1 MNNEIPELFDVM
13 ENLRNDAHGVW
24 KRIRALEGDRFTLR
38 FCCNSERVQRIRMDY
53 APRGLLKSKKEQAK
67 NMPHEAAAIIELCQV
82 EGKLR
87 SVVRAFS
94 RGKFDLIFVCEN
106 FTVRS
111 WELKE
116 VS

>member
-1 MNNEIPELFDVM
+1 MNEIPELFDVIQT
-13 ENLRNDAHGVW
+13 LRDDAHGLW
-24 KRIRALEGDRFTLR
+24 RRIRAMEGDRFTLR
-38 FCCNSERVQRIRMDY
+38 FCCNSERVQRARMDY
-53 APRGLLKSKKEQAK
+53 APRGLLKPTGEQAE
-67 NMPHEAAAIIELCQV
+67 NMPREAAAIIEACQV

-87 SVVRAFS
+87 KIVSAFS

-111 WELKE
+111 WELQE